1 MMEAQTVEWKRVWRD
16 EYLKWI
22 SGFANAFFR
31 IGYIEDGG
39 LWVKF
44 PLPDVYRSDRIRA
57 GTTQKTVQK
66 TTQKT
71 TQKILAILLENPF
84 ASRREIAERLTDITA
99 SGVKYH
105 LDRLKAEGIVRRV
118 GPDKGGHWEVLQ

>member
-71 TQKILAILLENPF
+71 TQKILDLLGRHPHLN
-84 ASRREIAERLTDITA
+84 RRELAEALGNVTEN
-99 SGVKYH
+99 GVKYH
-105 LDRLKAEGIVRRV
+105 LKKLTGSGRIQRV
-118 GPDKGGHWEVLQ
+118 GADKGGHWLVIQ